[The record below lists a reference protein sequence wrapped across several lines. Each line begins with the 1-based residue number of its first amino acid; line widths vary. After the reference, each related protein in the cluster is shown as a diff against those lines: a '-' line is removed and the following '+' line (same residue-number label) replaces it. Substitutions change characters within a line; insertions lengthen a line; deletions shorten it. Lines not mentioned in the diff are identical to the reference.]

1 MSGELFLTKELQMK
15 ATRTVLMLT
24 AVFGMALL
32 MTGCASTQST
42 GKTQAVKCDACKT
55 IWVKTANKDGK
66 TNVMRIQEEK
76 KIVCAKCDKAARG
89 EVEYNPMGEAC
100 ESCGGRLKIC
110 HIEKSMMDTY
120 TP

>member
-1 MSGELFLTKELQMK
+1 VKSVKTLLLSITL
-15 ATRTVLMLT
+15 L
-24 AVFGMALL
+24 GMAFLFA
-32 MTGCASTQST
+32 GCASTQAT
-42 GKTQAVKCDACKT
+42 GNAQAVKCDSCKT
-55 IWVKTANKDGK
+55 VWVKTVNKDGK

-76 KIVCAKCDKAARG
+76 QIVCAKCDKAARG